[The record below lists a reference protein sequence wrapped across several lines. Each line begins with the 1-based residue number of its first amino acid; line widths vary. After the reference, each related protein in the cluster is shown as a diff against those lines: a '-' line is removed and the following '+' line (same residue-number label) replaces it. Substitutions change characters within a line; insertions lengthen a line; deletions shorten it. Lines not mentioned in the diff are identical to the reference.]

1 MPSPASWSGWISEG
15 IMMLLI
21 GAHNALQGLAAIFS
35 PASWPSSPLAVPWD
49 EAQADL
55 GGTVS
60 GS

>member
-1 MPSPASWSGWISEG
+1 MERLDLREDLMP
-15 IMMLLI
+15 LI

-49 EAQADL
+49 EAQAGL